1 MDVLV
6 VVPTYNEAPTLE
18 AVVAGVV
25 AQGYGVLVVDDASP
39 DGTGALADRLAG
51 AHAAVA
57 VMHRDAK
64 EGLGRALTAGF
75 HHALTTGASIVCQMD
90 ADGSHDP
97 AELPRLVAAVDG
109 GADVAIGSR
118 YVRGGDGGG
127 LAPSRSL
134 LSRFGNLYARLVLG
148 FGVRDA
154 TSGFRAYRSD
164 VLGALAPATAVAQGY
179 AFQIEMAWRAHRG
192 GLRIVE
198 APITF
203 RPRAGGSSK
212 MRLAIP
218 LEALWLVTRWG
229 LARLAGAFRR

>member
-6 VVPTYNEAPTLE
+6 VVPTYNEASTLE
-18 AVVAGVV
+18 SVVAGIV

-39 DGTGALADRLAG
+39 DGTGTLADRLAG
-51 AHAAVA
+51 AQPV
-57 VMHRDAK
+57 VTVLHREAK
-64 EGLGRALTAGF
+64 DGLGRALTAGF

-97 AELPRLVAAVDG
+97 AELPKLVAAIDA
-109 GADVAIGSR
+109 GAAVAVGSR
-118 YVRGGDGGG
+118 YIPGGDGTG

-134 LSRFGNLYARLVLG
+134 LSRLGNLYARLVLG

-154 TSGFRAYRSD
+154 TSGFRAYRAD

-192 GLRIVE
+192 GLRIEEV
-198 APITF
+198 PITF
-203 RPRAGGSSK
+203 RPRRGGSSK
-212 MRLAIP
+212 MRISIP
-218 LEALWLVTRWG
+218 LEALWLVTGWG
-229 LARLAGAFRR
+229 FGRLVAAVRR

>member
-6 VVPTYNEAPTLE
+6 VVPTYNEASTLE
-18 AVVAGVV
+18 SVVAGIV

-39 DGTGALADRLAG
+39 DGTGTLADRLAG
-51 AHAAVA
+51 AQPV
-57 VMHRDAK
+57 VTVLHREAK
-64 EGLGRALTAGF
+64 DGLGRALTAGF

-97 AELPRLVAAVDG
+97 AELPKLVAAIDA
-109 GADVAIGSR
+109 GAAVAVGSR
-118 YVRGGDGGG
+118 YIPGGDGRG

-134 LSRFGNLYARLVLG
+134 LSRLGNLYARLVLG

-154 TSGFRAYRSD
+154 TSGFRAYRAD

-192 GLRIVE
+192 GLRIEEV
-198 APITF
+198 PITF
-203 RPRAGGSSK
+203 RPRRGGSSK
-212 MRLAIP
+212 MRISIP

-229 LARLAGAFRR
+229 FGRLVAAVRR